1 MRNLHI
7 KQTLNTPEIKFS
19 PDENFFLIQG
29 TSSPEDVRALYYPVI
44 EWIRIFVDDIL
55 NGEYKIY
62 NGKSPI
68 DFQIDLTYFN
78 SSSAKFFFDILME
91 LKRIP
96 HETCPVVVKWY
107 YDVEDIDMK
116 DAGND
121 IAMLVEMEFNYILKP
136 KS

>member
-19 PDENFFLIQG
+19 PDENFFLIRG

-44 EWIRIFVDDIL
+44 EWIRIFVDDII

-62 NGKSPI
+62 NKNSPI
-68 DFQIDLTYFN
+68 DLQIDLAYFN
-78 SSSAKFFFDILME
+78 SSSAKFIFDIIVE

-96 HETCPVVVKWY
+96 SETCAVVVNWF
-107 YDVEDIDMK
+107 YDSEDLDMR